1 MLHPAEKL
9 IFGAPA
15 IPVLPAMFGLKIN
28 IPAEIPAYNEAIPV
42 KFKRSYT
49 IEALQRFTEFE
60 YDGRV
65 LWRNARSDVINKHGL
80 FVGWWDGCQVRK
92 CYEPTD
98 WFKISL

>member
-1 MLHPAEKL
+1 
-9 IFGAPA
+9 
-15 IPVLPAMFGLKIN
+15 MFGLKIN
-28 IPAEIPAYNEAIPV
+28 IPAEIPAYNEAVLGTRRP
-42 KFKRSYT
+42 KSYT

-60 YDGRV
+60 HDGRI